1 MQSAI
6 NDGRLI
12 LTEGTK
18 MKIYT
23 DPFPVNVI
31 NFENKNVLIRS
42 DQAESAKGKNV
53 VVDDSAVPRMVK
65 PKGPE
70 VGMWKV
76 NEGKKPITKARPT
89 VKHLLDK
96 YTSRKA
102 SNVFN
107 RLGGTKRPLVVRGTD
122 KEIRMLNSHIF

>member
-12 LTEGTK
+12 FTEGTK

-31 NFENKNVLIRS
+31 NFEN
-42 DQAESAKGKNV
+42 KNV

-76 NEGKKPITKARPT
+76 NEGKKPITKASPT